1 MQLDREL
8 AIYSPAKDSIIT
20 IGVFDGVHIG
30 HRYLVS
36 HLKKLASEA
45 NLASIAITF
54 RQHPQQI
61 LNPDY
66 QPPFLTDP
74 EEKAELLKA
83 EGIDIVIVLD
93 FTRDLARMGAREFL
107 EVLQNRLRMR
117 GLVVGPDFSL
127 GKDNEGN
134 ITTLK
139 KLSQEM
145 NFSLTVIP
153 PVVKNGEIISST
165 AIRRSLA
172 EGDMEKVHNMLGR
185 PFSLHGKVVHGRGRG
200 ASLGFP
206 TVNLNISPGQAIPS
220 DGVYASLACV
230 KNQIFD
236 SVTNVGKN
244 PTFGENERTV
254 ESYLLD
260 YQDDLYEHKVRID
273 FIKKI
278 RDEIKFN
285 NPAEL
290 RNQISIDIKF
300 ARKILADIEKP
311 EHCRIKR
318 SSSTSPI

>member
-1 MQLDREL
+1 VRLDREL
-8 AIYSPAKDSIIT
+8 ANYSPVKDSLIT

-36 HLKKLASEA
+36 HLKKIASDA

-66 QPPFLTDP
+66 QPPFLTDA

-93 FTRDLARMGAREFL
+93 FTRDLARMRAREFL
-107 EVLQNRLRMR
+107 EILQKKLRMR

-134 ITTLK
+134 IATLK

-153 PVVKNGEIISST
+153 PVIINGEVISST

-172 EGDMEKVHNMLGR
+172 EGDIEKVQTMLGR
-185 PFSLHGKVVHGRGRG
+185 PFSLHGRVVHGKGRG
-200 ASLGFP
+200 AILGFP
-206 TVNLNISPGQAIPS
+206 TVNLDIMPGQAIPS

-230 KNQIFD
+230 KDKVFD
-236 SVTNVGKN
+236 SVTNIGKN
-244 PTFGENERTV
+244 PTFGDNERTV

-260 YQDDLYEHKVRID
+260 YHDDLYEHKVRID

-285 NPAEL
+285 SPAEL
-290 RNQISIDIKF
+290 RNQISVDIIS
-300 ARKILADIEKP
+300 ARKILAGIEKP
-311 EHCRIKR
+311 DQCRIKR
-318 SSSTSPI
+318 SGSVSPN